1 MVHWTDFVCFFLTCL
16 CLTYILILLFLYI
29 TSHDIYI
36 LSPLIILIYIYIYIF
51 IYHNNTNIS
60 IYVILISIYIYIHI
74 IYIFIIHICIYVYM
88 NMYIMLYNI
97 YIYIMVLACNCP
109 SYPPRMTQGRAEHRR
124 RTPFHWHCDST
135 HAPLRLRDA
144 GRRSSRGGRKK
155 CFHGHRL
162 GVQSFPLMKWDI
174 NEIKWNIYNGMIWNW
189 YQWDM

>member
-1 MVHWTDFVCFFLTCL
+1 
-16 CLTYILILLFLYI
+16 
-29 TSHDIYI
+29 
-36 LSPLIILIYIYIYIF
+36 
-51 IYHNNTNIS
+51 
-60 IYVILISIYIYIHI
+60 
-74 IYIFIIHICIYVYM
+74 
-88 NMYIMLYNI
+88 MLYN
-97 YIYIMVLACNCP
+97 IYIMVLACNCP

-189 YQWDM
+189 YQWDMVMVQSHPLKSSTPPLYGPKYVWIPLPNHEFCAWAVTIIRRVGLLGVYGINTNSLWAGKQQLK